1 MSSLVGFLSLVF
13 AIGINFYLFLSRYIF
28 KFQKQK
34 FNLFIRFSS
43 LLTLLS
49 FFSLMY
55 AYVVSDFSNYNV
67 FQNSHSNKPLIYKIS
82 GTWGN
87 HEGSM
92 LLWLCIL
99 SIFSFF
105 FSFTKNIED
114 NFQKLTLIIQAFLHI
129 LFGLFIVFTSNPFLV
144 NSILVNEGLGLNPI
158 LQDPGL
164 AVHPPILYAGYVGYS
179 IVFSIAIAG
188 LFQNT
193 DDEWI
198 YVAKKWSLISWTFL
212 TGGIAL
218 GSYWAYYELGWGG
231 WWFWDPVE
239 NISLMPWI
247 AGLALVH
254 SLMMVR
260 GEQAIKKWIVFLSIL
275 CFSLSVFG
283 TFLVRSG
290 ILTSVHSFAAD
301 ASRGIFILLIFFIVT
316 GFGFLVFLLKEPKKS
331 NALNLLFINKVSA
344 LVINNILMIIA
355 TLTILLGTIYPI
367 IIEVLYNK
375 RISVGGPYFN
385 STVIPIMIPGFL
397 LMSIAPILSWQT
409 NKINNSK
416 KYVLAFI
423 ILSVL
428 VILQSYF
435 LDFNTWGFV
444 GLLLGFWIILA
455 SIIAIFSSYK
465 IKINIKFFKII
476 NPHVAHIGVGIAI
489 IGITCSSVFQN
500 ELDFNLNEGDKF
512 NVNGKTVLFEKI
524 ETTNEINFQS
534 LRGKFLFDIEKNQS
548 KEIEAGKNYY
558 PVSKMITSEAGILHQ
573 WNKDIYFILGDQKN
587 NEWFVKVL
595 INPFVSFIW
604 LGVIIMIYSGFIA
617 VSRR

>member
-105 FSFTKNIED
+105 FSFTKNIEED
-114 NFQKLTLIIQAFLHI
+114 FQKLTLIIQAFLHI

-193 DDEWI
+193 DDEWL

-423 ILSVL
+423 ILSIL

-604 LGVIIMIYSGFIA
+604 LGVIIMMYSGLIA